1 MTPALP
7 PLPPLQLANS
17 SGANADAKGGSMGG
31 GGGIS
36 SGDWNVNQGSGDQGM
51 TSKTWMMV
59 AAAGAVAF
67 LLFKKKQ

>member
-1 MTPALP
+1 M
-7 PLPPLQLANS
+7 
-17 SGANADAKGGSMGG
+17 GS

-36 SGDWNVNQGSGDQGM
+36 SGDWNVNQGGGDQGM

-67 LLFKKKQ
+67 LLFKKKH

>member
-1 MTPALP
+1 MMPALP
-7 PLPPLQLANS
+7 PLQLSAS
-17 SGANADAKGGSMGG
+17 SGANADAKGGYQGS

-67 LLFKKKQ
+67 LLFKKKH